1 MTGAESILLAL
12 ARIAVPV
19 FIWLGVTAWFW
30 RRRRWLLFYISGA
43 LGLVI
48 ATVVTMTTL
57 GLDWR
62 LEALEARQVIALASA
77 LGMNTELLGTC
88 GLAIENHSGWAV
100 FDIGLECS
108 AILEMA
114 AFTGLVLFYPGFT
127 WLRKAISIPIGVAAT
142 YAVNIARILLIVGII
157 DAQGTDWVFVA
168 HAVFGRV
175 FFFAL
180 TVVIYWYIVTR
191 PSVGVVRNQLAA
203 ASEEP
208 LRMHDGTGPDES
220 GGERNAPSD
229 EGGGRWTA

>member
-1 MTGAESILLAL
+1 MTGADSIVLAL
-12 ARIAVPV
+12 ARILVPIV
-19 FIWLGVTAWFW
+19 IWIGVTAWFW

-48 ATVVTMTTL
+48 VTVVTMTAV

-62 LEALEARQVIALASA
+62 LEALEARQVIAIAGA

-114 AFTGLVLFYPGFT
+114 AFTGLVLFYPGFR
-127 WLRKAISIPIGVAAT
+127 WLRKAISIPVGVAAT
-142 YAVNIARILLIVGII
+142 YTVNIMRILLIVAII
-157 DAQGTDWVFVA
+157 DAQGTDWVFLA
-168 HAVFGRV
+168 HAVFGRI

-191 PSVGVVRNQLAA
+191 PSVGVVGKQLGAA
-203 ASEEP
+203 TEEP
-208 LRMHDGTGPDES
+208 LRTHEGGGP
-220 GGERNAPSD
+220 GEAERPAPSD